1 MRNRSIQF
9 LSFRA
14 KRGISLGSKCKDE
27 RFLASHRF
35 CWSALW
41 LLGTLGLI
49 LVVLTSGCSAT
60 SAQKP
65 VSKAPDL
72 SGIWQGKGIQSLS
85 PSDPTAHKPGAESDI
100 PYTPWALAR
109 MKAEVPATGPNAVF
123 ENTTD
128 PAILFA
134 DP

>member
-14 KRGISLGSKCKDE
+14 LAPRTRAEAKRGIYLGSKSKDE
-27 RFLASHRF
+27 RFLISHGF
-35 CWSALW
+35 CSSAQW

-49 LVVLTSGCSAT
+49 SVVLISGCSGA

-100 PYTPWALAR
+100 PYTPWALAK
-109 MKAEVPATGPNAVF
+109 MKAAVPAPGPKPSF
-123 ENTTD
+123 ENT
-128 PAILFA
+128 
-134 DP
+134 